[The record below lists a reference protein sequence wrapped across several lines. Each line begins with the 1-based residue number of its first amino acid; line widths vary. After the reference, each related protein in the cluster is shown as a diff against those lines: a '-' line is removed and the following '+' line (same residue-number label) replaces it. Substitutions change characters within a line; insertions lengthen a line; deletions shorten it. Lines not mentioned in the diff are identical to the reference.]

1 MRKTEKRVAT
11 LPTPLGFPNKRGKY
25 RLLTPEEEQEL
36 GRASIRGDLR
46 ARELLVCHNLPLVL
60 WVVKKYADRSH
71 FLEMSDLI
79 QEGNLGLMRAAQ
91 GFNPAKGKF
100 TTYAVLWIRQYI
112 DRALDN
118 QDRTVRIPVHVL
130 GNYRAINVA
139 AAEIACSSGI
149 TPSAQAIA
157 NRLKMSIGVVRETLE
172 KMNSSAIVSLDAQL
186 VDKHWNDLMSTRHD
200 ILPDEDAID
209 PITIIMAKQEL
220 EMTYVMIEK
229 IFKIVRE
236 LSGEKQAR
244 NIAIFKELLG
254 FNVEGEGKKLTQT
267 CQEFDLNRSSIYAL
281 LNKVFNRLRT
291 QSIEMDLEEIG
302 DYPWRIQ
309 ELEKITSTSRE
320 VRI

>member
-1 MRKTEKRVAT
+1 MRKTEKRGSA
-11 LPTPLGFPNKRGKY
+11 LPTPLGFPNKHGKY
-25 RLLTPEEEQEL
+25 RLLTIEEEQEL
-36 GRASIRGDLR
+36 GRASIKGNLR
-46 ARELLVCHNLPLVL
+46 ARNILVCHNLPLIL
-60 WVVKKYADRSH
+60 CIAKEFANRSH

-139 AAEIACSSGI
+139 AAEIACSSG
-149 TPSAQAIA
+149 TVPSAQVIA
-157 NRLKMSIGVVRETLE
+157 DRLKMSIGVVRETLE
-172 KMNSSAIVSLDAQL
+172 KISSNAIVSLDAQL
-186 VDKHWNDLMSTRHD
+186 VDKHGSDLMSTRHD
-200 ILPDEDAID
+200 ILPDKDAMD
-209 PITIIMAKQEL
+209 PINIIAAKQEL
-220 EMTYVMIEK
+220 EMAYVMTEK

-254 FNVEGEGKKLTQT
+254 FNIEGERKKLTQT

-291 QSIEMDLEEIG
+291 QSIEMDLEKLEG
-302 DYPWRIQ
+302 YPLRIQ
-309 ELEKITSTSRE
+309 GLEKLTSMSRE